1 MKFLPELSTVKEIAA
16 TGNYDIL
23 PVSCEILSDICTPI
37 QALAAL
43 KNLSTHTFMLES
55 VAEKEKWGR
64 YTFLGFDPVLDITCL
79 DGEMKVGSL
88 RMRTDDPSAVLRQIL
103 ADYKSPRLPGLPPFT
118 GGLVGYFA
126 YDYLGYSE
134 PTVRMDVEDT
144 EHFQDVDVMLF
155 DKVIAF
161 DHFRQKIVL
170 IVN

>member
-1 MKFLPELSTVKEIAA
+1 M
-16 TGNYDIL
+16 
-23 PVSCEILSDICTPI
+23 
-37 QALAAL
+37 
-43 KNLSTHTFMLES
+43 STHCYLLES
-55 VAEKEKWGR
+55 AEDRERWGR
-64 YTFLGFDPVLDITCL
+64 YTFLGYDPVLDITCL
-79 DGEMKVGSL
+79 DGEMKAGSV

-103 ADYKSPRLPGLPPFT
+103 SDYKSPRLPDLPPFT

-134 PTVRMDVEDT
+134 PSVRMDVQDT

-170 IVN
+170 ASAVPFPQSWRRGRCRVPATER